1 MRGAAPAHR
10 AIGED
15 DMTSIPHTGR
25 PRESR
30 KPAVSDRVVYGGVDT
45 HKELHVAA
53 VVDGAD
59 AVLGTRSFSTTRAG
73 YRALLSWIGEYGQL
87 VRIGVEGT
95 GSYGA
100 GLARHLAKA
109 GVTVLEVD
117 RPDRSDRRRK
127 GKDDDLDAIN
137 AARAALHNRRTTIP
151 KSKDGAVEALRV
163 LRTARAQAVRER
175 RNALQLLRMTIVAA
189 PDEVRDHVRNLTRMQ
204 LIRVVAAWRPDVSN
218 VADPVT
224 AYRVGLK
231 SLARRY
237 LELTDEITDLD
248 ELINPLVEAL
258 APQLLARL
266 GIGIEIAG
274 QMLVTAG
281 DNPDRMKSEAGF
293 AMLCGVAP
301 LPASSGMT
309 QRHRL
314 NRGGDRQANRALHLA
329 VVSRIRMDPK
339 TQAYVARKTAEGH
352 SKLEI
357 IRCLKRYLAREVYYL
372 LHPGQQHIA
381 RRPYR
386 RSAPRPHFPVGS
398 SIAATTAGAQARSRW
413 STPTG

>member
-1 MRGAAPAHR
+1 MRGAAPYPSS
-10 AIGED
+10 GSEN
-15 DMTSIPHTGR
+15 DMTSIPHASR
-25 PRESR
+25 PGQRR
-30 KPAVSDRVVYGGVDT
+30 NAALPDKVVYGGVDT

-53 VVDGAD
+53 VVDAGETL
-59 AVLGTRSFSTTRAG
+59 LGTRSFSTTRAG
-73 YRALLSWIGEYGQL
+73 YRALLAWMSQYGQL
-87 VRIGVEGT
+87 ARIGVEGT

-100 GLARHLAKA
+100 GLTRHLAQA
-109 GVTVLEVD
+109 GATVLEVD

-151 KSKDGAVEALRV
+151 KSKHGAVEALRV
-163 LRTARAQAVRER
+163 LRTTRAQAVRER

-189 PDEVRDHVRNLTRMQ
+189 PDEVRDQVRNLTRMQ
-204 LIRVVAAWRPDVSN
+204 LIRVIAAWRPDVSN
-218 VADPVT
+218 AADPVT

-266 GIGIEIAG
+266 GIGVEIAG

-281 DNPDRMKSEAGF
+281 DNPARMKSEAGF

-329 VVSRIRMDPK
+329 VVSRIRKDPK
-339 TQAYVARKTAEGH
+339 TQAYLARKTAEGH
-352 SKLEI
+352 SKLEV

-372 LHPGQQHIA
+372 LNPGQQHIT

-386 RSAPRPHFPVGS
+386 RH
-398 SIAATTAGAQARSRW
+398 
-413 STPTG
+413 

>member
-1 MRGAAPAHR
+1 
-10 AIGED
+10 
-15 DMTSIPHTGR
+15 MTSIPHASR
-25 PRESR
+25 PGQRR
-30 KPAVSDRVVYGGVDT
+30 NAALPDKVVYGGVDT

-53 VVDGAD
+53 VVDAGETL
-59 AVLGTRSFSTTRAG
+59 LGTRSFSTTRAG
-73 YRALLSWIGEYGQL
+73 YRALLAWMSQYGQL
-87 VRIGVEGT
+87 ARIGVEGT

-100 GLARHLAKA
+100 GLTRHLAQA
-109 GVTVLEVD
+109 GATVLEVD

-151 KSKDGAVEALRV
+151 KSKHGAVEALRV
-163 LRTARAQAVRER
+163 LRTTRAQAVRER

-189 PDEVRDHVRNLTRMQ
+189 PDEVRDQVRNLTRMQ
-204 LIRVVAAWRPDVSN
+204 LIRVIAAWRPDVSN
-218 VADPVT
+218 AADPVT

-266 GIGIEIAG
+266 GIGVEIAG

-281 DNPDRMKSEAGF
+281 DNPARMKSEAGF

-329 VVSRIRMDPK
+329 VVSRIRKDPK
-339 TQAYVARKTAEGH
+339 TQAYLARKTAEGH
-352 SKLEI
+352 SKLEV

-372 LHPGQQHIA
+372 LNPGQQHIT

-386 RSAPRPHFPVGS
+386 RH
-398 SIAATTAGAQARSRW
+398 
-413 STPTG
+413 